1 MTPGSEVPPASTP
14 LSTINMS
21 SPLPLQ
27 DWNQAFMLS
36 TPVRPTSR
44 HTPSKTNW
52 KLGTAQRTPQA
63 RTPAALRTPTLST
76 RRVQQGASLAS
87 TPAQCGQRVM
97 PRSKTS
103 DLIAPSLANL
113 PNALDAD
120 YWLKKIQIQEQLG
133 MYKAAVDLFELAV
146 KRDVR
151 PATTISRA
159 YGEFLIRHNL
169 PGPTGTSN
177 ATMPL
182 NATRRTQVQRRTRFA
197 DEEQE
202 NSAGQNI
209 ISPTKFTAT
218 KPKRKCPPARRQ
230 SHVHFQTPEANVVS
244 EAADPYQDERNNSSK
259 AGSTPFHAK
268 AMRRVSFAATNQAAD
283 TRSVAAEEPSDS
295 LLSASTCDLAK
306 RWLGHSNEE
315 LQFPVDHSASESH
328 QVAAPTDGQVRADA
342 AADAFG
348 SEAQHTEEDD
358 DDDNSSIGTVSVA
371 AGSTPYLNR
380 SMLSAALQ
388 AANPSDSLPDTV
400 EGGMDRVQ
408 GTDLSS
414 MMARLLSPEPDAQD
428 EAARYSEDYDEVVHE
443 HLLIDHGSA
452 GATLPCRPGSLLSN
466 TLSPETGAIHLTP
479 AVLHGAPTALHGDGT
494 DATCTPGDGTG
505 LYAIDPT
512 AVTPLCLDL
521 DSLQISGT
529 SSRPA
534 SITPSSPTHG
544 DDAAASPE
552 ASIPFSLP
560 SGLSAVR
567 DTPALQGARM
577 GWNRSV
583 FDTTGD
589 GMSPELLGWYEKQGF
604 DQTPVV
610 ETTPGPTPPEA
621 EPEQPAPSFQF
632 LRTPASLVQS
642 KHAAE
647 PFALGKAVR
656 VKTPANRPRVGKSE
670 LKGLIGNSPPR
681 KAQDMGSIALLS
693 PVRAD
698 GRLTNQLGA
707 AKVVTPVRRSARKS
721 LATPLIASMLRETEF
736 AYAPNEALPR
746 RRPSMFESPTPY
758 TEDAAA
764 SVQDDDDNAS
774 TRTSITGVSL
784 AGDLSIPAESPV
796 LQAEASAATYSSSR
810 LSSQSLSPV
819 PQTLPDASTL
829 LDAALSPNMAVDT
842 MAFYG
847 ALHQL
852 HAESSLTAG
861 DEEGSSQVGTYAEGE
876 VTNGDTAAGLVTPPP
891 TAQSKLKSPQGPK
904 TRSKS
909 ARKGLPLPI
918 PASTGPRRRRTVDS
932 PSLSPTEVKIRDG
945 LRRSARLQRESK
957 NSAP

>member
-1 MTPGSEVPPASTP
+1 
-14 LSTINMS
+14 
-21 SPLPLQ
+21 
-27 DWNQAFMLS
+27 
-36 TPVRPTSR
+36 
-44 HTPSKTNW
+44 
-52 KLGTAQRTPQA
+52 
-63 RTPAALRTPTLST
+63 
-76 RRVQQGASLAS
+76 
-87 TPAQCGQRVM
+87 M
-97 PRSKTS
+97 PRSKTN

-120 YWLKKIQIQEQLG
+120 YWLKKVQIQEQLG
-133 MYKAAVDLFELAV
+133 MYKAAADLFELAV

-177 ATMPL
+177 ATVPL
-182 NATRRTQVQRRTRFA
+182 SATRRTQVQPRTRFA

-218 KPKRKCPPARRQ
+218 KDDLQLCLRNFGSPVQPKRKGPPARRQ

-259 AGSTPFHAK
+259 TGSTPFQAK
-268 AMRRVSFAATNQAAD
+268 SMRRVSFAATDQAVD
-283 TRSVAAEEPSDS
+283 TRSAAAEEPSDS
-295 LLSASTCDLAK
+295 TLSATTCDLAK
-306 RWLGHSNEE
+306 RWLVHSNEE
-315 LQFPVDHSASESH
+315 LQIPVNQLASESH
-328 QVAAPTDGQVRADA
+328 QVADATSGQVTADA

-348 SEAQHTEEDD
+348 SEPQHTEEDD
-358 DDDNSSIGTVSVA
+358 DNDDNSSIDTVA

-388 AANPSDSLPDTV
+388 AATPSDSLPGTV
-400 EGGMDRVQ
+400 EGGVDHAQ

-414 MMARLLSPEPDAQD
+414 LMARLLSSEPEAQD
-428 EAARYSEDYDEVVHE
+428 EAAGHSEDYDQVDNEDM
-443 HLLIDHGSA
+443 LIDNKSA
-452 GATLPCRPGSLLSN
+452 EELLPCRPGSLLSS

-479 AVLHGAPTALHGDGT
+479 AVMHGATTALQGDAT
-494 DATCTPGDGTG
+494 DATCSPGDSTG
-505 LYAIDPT
+505 LYAIDPA

-521 DSLQISGT
+521 DSLQISGA
-529 SSRPA
+529 SSRPTA
-534 SITPSSPTHG
+534 FTPADPINR
-544 DDAAASPE
+544 DDTAASSE
-552 ASIPFSLP
+552 AFIPFSLP
-560 SGLSAVR
+560 SGLSSVQ
-567 DTPALQGARM
+567 DTPALQGAKM

-583 FDTTGD
+583 LDTTGD
-589 GMSPELLGWYEKQGF
+589 AMSPELLGWHEKQGL
-604 DQTPVV
+604 DQTPVM
-610 ETTPGPTPPEA
+610 ETNPGSISPEV
-621 EPEQPAPSFQF
+621 EPEQAAPSFQF
-632 LRTPASLVQS
+632 LRAPASVVKS

-647 PFALGKAVR
+647 SPALGKAVR
-656 VKTPANRPRVGKSE
+656 VKTPANRPRVGESE
-670 LKGLIGNSPPR
+670 LKGLVGHSPPR

-698 GRLTNQLGA
+698 GRLINQLGA

-721 LATPLIASMLRETEF
+721 PATPLIASMLRETEF

-746 RRPSMFESPTPY
+746 RRPSMFESPTLD
-758 TEDAAA
+758 TEDVTA
-764 SVQDDDDNAS
+764 SVQAEDDNAS
-774 TRTSITGVSL
+774 EPTSITGVSL
-784 AGDLSIPAESPV
+784 AGELSIPAESPV

-810 LSSQSLSPV
+810 LSSHSLSPV
-819 PQTLPDASTL
+819 PQTPPDASTL
-829 LDAALSPNMAVDT
+829 LEAALSPNMAVDT

-852 HAESSLTAG
+852 HAESSLTAENG
-861 DEEGSSQVGTYAEGE
+861 EGASQVGTYTETE
-876 VTNGDTAAGLVTPPP
+876 VTNANTAAGLVTPPP
-891 TAQSKLKSPQGPK
+891 TAQSKMSPQGPT

-909 ARKGLPLPI
+909 ARKGLPLPV

-957 NSAP
+957 NSAPGWV

>member
-1 MTPGSEVPPASTP
+1 MTSGSEVPPANTP

-52 KLGTAQRTPQA
+52 NLGTAQRTPQA
-63 RTPAALRTPTLST
+63 RTPAPLRTPTLST

-87 TPAQCGQRVM
+87 TPAQSGQRVM

-120 YWLKKIQIQEQLG
+120 YWLKKVQIQEQLG

-159 YGEFLIRHNL
+159 YGEFLMRHNL
-169 PGPTGTSN
+169 PGPTGTTN
-177 ATMPL
+177 ATVPPS
-182 NATRRTQVQRRTRFA
+182 ATRRTQ

-202 NSAGQNI
+202 NSASQNI

-218 KPKRKCPPARRQ
+218 KPKRKGPPARRQ
-230 SHVHFQTPEANVVS
+230 SH
-244 EAADPYQDERNNSSK
+244 
-259 AGSTPFHAK
+259 GSTDHA
-268 AMRRVSFAATNQAAD
+268 R
-283 TRSVAAEEPSDS
+283 
-295 LLSASTCDLAK
+295 
-306 RWLGHSNEE
+306 
-315 LQFPVDHSASESH
+315 
-328 QVAAPTDGQVRADA
+328 
-342 AADAFG
+342 
-348 SEAQHTEEDD
+348 
-358 DDDNSSIGTVSVA
+358 
-371 AGSTPYLNR
+371 
-380 SMLSAALQ
+380 
-388 AANPSDSLPDTV
+388 
-400 EGGMDRVQ
+400 

-414 MMARLLSPEPDAQD
+414 LMARLLSPEPDAQD
-428 EAARYSEDYDEVVHE
+428 ETVGPIEDDNQVDSEDVM
-443 HLLIDHGSA
+443 IDCGSA
-452 GATLPCRPGSLLSN
+452 EALLPGRPGSLLSS

-479 AVLHGAPTALHGDGT
+479 AVLHGATTALQGDAS
-494 DATCTPGDGTG
+494 DATCTPGDGAG
-505 LYAIDPT
+505 LYAIDPLT

-521 DSLQISGT
+521 DSLQISGA

-534 SITPSSPTHG
+534 AFTPASPTNE
-544 DDAAASPE
+544 DDAAATSE
-552 ASIPFSLP
+552 AYIPFSLP
-560 SGLSAVR
+560 RGLSSVQ
-567 DTPALQGARM
+567 DTPALQGLRM

-589 GMSPELLGWYEKQGF
+589 AMSPELLGWHEKQGL
-604 DQTPVV
+604 DEALIMEPTRGSTPS
-610 ETTPGPTPPEA
+610 EA
-621 EPEQPAPSFQF
+621 EPELPAASFQF
-632 LRTPASLVQS
+632 SRTPASVMKS
-642 KHAAE
+642 KPAAE
-647 PFALGKAVR
+647 SSALGKAVR
-656 VKTPANRPRVGKSE
+656 VKTPANRRRVGKSE
-670 LKGLIGNSPPR
+670 LKGLAGNSPPR

-758 TEDAAA
+758 ADNAAA
-764 SVQDDDDNAS
+764 SVQDDDDGNDS
-774 TRTSITGVSL
+774 TPTSITGVSL
-784 AGDLSIPAESPV
+784 TGDLSIPAESPV

-810 LSSQSLSPV
+810 LSSQSVSPV
-819 PQTLPDASTL
+819 PVTPPDASAL
-829 LDAALSPNMAVDT
+829 LEAALSPDMAVDT

-861 DEEGSSQVGTYAEGE
+861 NEEGLSQVGIYTETE
-876 VTNGDTAAGLVTPPP
+876 VTNADTAAGLVTPPP
-891 TAQSKLKSPQGPK
+891 TAQDKLSPQGPT

-909 ARKGLPLPI
+909 ARKGLPLLF
-918 PASTGPRRRRTVDS
+918 PASAGPRRKRIVDS

>member
-1 MTPGSEVPPASTP
+1 
-14 LSTINMS
+14 MS

-52 KLGTAQRTPQA
+52 NLGTAQRTPQA
-63 RTPAALRTPTLST
+63 RTPAPLRTPTLST

-87 TPAQCGQRVM
+87 TPAQSGQRVM

-120 YWLKKIQIQEQLG
+120 YWLKKVQIQEQLG
-133 MYKAAVDLFELAV
+133 MYKAQPTPLCRRVP
-146 KRDVR
+146 RDV
-151 PATTISRA
+151 
-159 YGEFLIRHNL
+159 L
-169 PGPTGTSN
+169 
-177 ATMPL
+177 
-182 NATRRTQVQRRTRFA
+182 
-197 DEEQE
+197 
-202 NSAGQNI
+202 
-209 ISPTKFTAT
+209 
-218 KPKRKCPPARRQ
+218 KPKRKGPPARRQ

-259 AGSTPFHAK
+259 AGSTPFQAK
-268 AMRRVSFAATNQAAD
+268 SMRRVSFAATDQAAD
-283 TRSVAAEEPSDS
+283 TRSAAAEKPSDS
-295 LLSASTCDLAK
+295 LRSGSTCDLTK
-306 RWLGHSNEE
+306 CWLGHSNEE
-315 LQFPVDHSASESH
+315 LQFPVDQSASESH
-328 QVAAPTDGQVRADA
+328 KVDATTASQVTADA
-342 AADAFG
+342 AADAAD
-348 SEAQHTEEDD
+348 SEAQHTKEDD

-388 AANPSDSLPDTV
+388 AATPSDSLPDTV
-400 EGGMDRVQ
+400 EGSTDHAR

-414 MMARLLSPEPDAQD
+414 LMARLLSPEPDAQD
-428 EAARYSEDYDEVVHE
+428 ETVGPIEDDNQVDSEDVM
-443 HLLIDHGSA
+443 IDCGSA
-452 GATLPCRPGSLLSN
+452 EALLPGRPGSLLSS

-479 AVLHGAPTALHGDGT
+479 AVLHGATTALQGDAS
-494 DATCTPGDGTG
+494 DATCTPGDGAG
-505 LYAIDPT
+505 LYAIDPLT

-521 DSLQISGT
+521 DSLQISGA

-534 SITPSSPTHG
+534 AFTPASPTNE
-544 DDAAASPE
+544 DDAAATSE
-552 ASIPFSLP
+552 AYIPFSLP
-560 SGLSAVR
+560 RGLSSVQ
-567 DTPALQGARM
+567 DTPALQGLRM

-589 GMSPELLGWYEKQGF
+589 AMSPELLGWHEKQGL
-604 DQTPVV
+604 DEALIMEPTRGSTPS
-610 ETTPGPTPPEA
+610 EA
-621 EPEQPAPSFQF
+621 EPELPAASFQF
-632 LRTPASLVQS
+632 SRTPASVMKS
-642 KHAAE
+642 KPAAE
-647 PFALGKAVR
+647 SSALGKAVR
-656 VKTPANRPRVGKSE
+656 VKTPANRRRVGKSE
-670 LKGLIGNSPPR
+670 LKGLAGNSPPR

-758 TEDAAA
+758 ADNAAA
-764 SVQDDDDNAS
+764 SVQDDDDGNDS
-774 TRTSITGVSL
+774 TPTSITGVSL
-784 AGDLSIPAESPV
+784 TGDLSIPAESPV

-810 LSSQSLSPV
+810 LSSQSVSPV
-819 PQTLPDASTL
+819 PVTPPDASAL
-829 LDAALSPNMAVDT
+829 LEAALSPDMAVDT

-861 DEEGSSQVGTYAEGE
+861 NEEGLSQVGIYTETE
-876 VTNGDTAAGLVTPPP
+876 VTNADTAAGLVTPPP
-891 TAQSKLKSPQGPK
+891 TAQDKLSPQGPT

-909 ARKGLPLPI
+909 ARKGLPLLF
-918 PASTGPRRRRTVDS
+918 PASAGPRRKRIVDS